1 MYTISQL
8 YIYPVKSLGG
18 FEVQSAQLTD
28 RGLQYDRRWMV
39 VDSSNNFLTQRVHP
53 SMSLLQAA
61 IVNNELIIYNK
72 NNIADK
78 ISTFLQPALV
88 ATSKVIVWDDVC
100 QAQYVSAEA
109 DEWLSAALN
118 MPCRLVYMPDSEKR
132 KVDSQYALQ
141 DEVTSFSDGYPVLI
155 IGQASVDDLNKRMP
169 EPLPMDRF
177 RPNIVFTGG
186 LPYDEDTMEHILVN
200 NIDLYGVKLCARC
213 VLTTINQSTALKA
226 KEPLKTLAGYRMKN
240 NKIYFGQNILYKQTG
255 TIKVGDIIKTI
266 KSKPPAF
273 VYAEEDNVEDKPY
286 VL

>member
-39 VDSSNNFLTQRVHP
+39 VDSNNNFLTQRVHP

-78 ISTFLQPALV
+78 ISTFLQPAPA

-100 QAQYVSAEA
+100 QAQYVSAKA
-109 DEWLSAALN
+109 DEWLSAKLN

-155 IGQASVDDLNKRMP
+155 IGQASLDDLNKRMP

-200 NIDLYGVKLCARC
+200 NINLYGVKLCARC
-213 VLTTINQSTALKA
+213 VLTTINQTTALKA
-226 KEPLKTLAGYRMKN
+226 KEPLQTLASYRMKN
-240 NKIYFGQNILYKQTG
+240 SKIYFGQNILYKQTG
-255 TIKVGDIIKTI
+255 NIKVGHVIETL

-273 VYAEEDNVEDKPY
+273 VYAEEY
-286 VL
+286 